1 MDLKVISVWGTS
13 GVLGQT
19 AVIKR
24 VYDDLKT
31 TKRFGCYAWI
41 RIMHPFNPLEFLQC
55 IMRQFFVE
63 YLEEAG
69 KTQEKT
75 TLGAQVLKKMGM
87 IRQDALVAEF
97 NKHVNEKSYLIVL
110 NDLSNIEEW
119 DWIKTYFPNNKK
131 GSRIIVSTGQAE
143 IASLCTEQDCVV
155 SELKQSFVDQ
165 DIFAFCDK
173 VIFIQVSKSSNNII
187 SYCSV

>member
-1 MDLKVISVWGTS
+1 
-13 GVLGQT
+13 
-19 AVIKR
+19 
-24 VYDDLKT
+24 
-31 TKRFGCYAWI
+31 
-41 RIMHPFNPLEFLQC
+41 
-55 IMRQFFVE
+55 MRQFYVE

-87 IRQDALVAEF
+87 IKQNALVAEF
-97 NKHVNEKSYLIVL
+97 NKHVNEKSHLIVL

-155 SELKQSFVDQ
+155 YELKQSFVDQ
-165 DIFAFCDK
+165 DIFAFCDE
-173 VIFIQVSKSSNNII
+173 VLFTQVSKSSN
-187 SYCSV
+187 